1 MSWNA
6 REHDE
11 EWPFDSFATDF
22 TLDPGSTALLVI
34 DIQAGS
40 VVKDP
45 ESELG
50 RTHPAIVDYWN
61 RRVRDQVLPNTRRL
75 IESFRRRGLRVVY
88 TRNGAMTPSGD
99 EQTGRLRSR
108 DVPGPDRQYRGG
120 PAYEIAAEV
129 SPNEH
134 ELIIDKPI
142 SSAFTAS
149 PMDHVLRNMGVTDLV
164 ITGILTDM
172 CVLGT
177 ARVGAELGY
186 SAVICEDA
194 CATLTQRAHDEA
206 LLMHARVFG
215 RVSDTEDVLAEL
227 DMGTAQ

>member
-1 MSWNA
+1 MGWSA
-6 REHDE
+6 REHDR
-11 EWPFDSFATDF
+11 EWPFDYFETDF

-40 VVKDP
+40 VLKDP
-45 ESELG
+45 DSELG
-50 RTHPAIVDYWN
+50 RTHPGVVDYWN
-61 RRVRDQVLPNTRRL
+61 RRMRDQVLPNTGRL
-75 IESFRRRGLRVVY
+75 IEAFRRRGLRVVY

-99 EQTGRLRSR
+99 EMTGRLRSR
-108 DVPGPDRQYRGG
+108 GGHGPDRQYRGG

-129 SPNEH
+129 FPGDQ
-134 ELIIDKPI
+134 ELVIDKPI

-149 PMDHVLRNMGVTDLV
+149 PMDHALRNMGVTGLV

-186 SAVICEDA
+186 DAVICEDA

-215 RVSDTEDVLAEL
+215 RVSGTAGVLAEM
-227 DMGTAQ
+227 DMGGG